1 MLNDT
6 KPGIDEGQQSW
17 YPEPFYAFVRNDDSS
32 GLSSEIRGTFR
43 SSQCKRVS
51 CKFINADGICS
62 SCANIPNLPS
72 FRKRLLLRIKKTA
85 DTGERNLSCVR
96 NEYLTSEEI
105 VEKVTQQRAKL
116 DSLESKLFFETSR
129 NLRLKM
135 RQRNLKEKL
144 EEYAKRGSMKAICHN
159 LEKASEQGLFNDKTV
174 LRDFLTTISKN
185 LHVKKQGKRYKA
197 STKLFFEVVLI
208 WGGPRLATFVASN
221 LFGPEIHSLYRWRN
235 RDRTTLEG
243 GINRAD
249 MSNIA
254 VIYRESIAKQ
264 FKNKASLVPVL
275 AAEDETAVISKVTY
289 SQEKD
294 ELLGFCGIKGAN
306 HQCLDQFTVRV
317 RDGEEGYNT
326 IFSAFRNNVIGNYAR
341 AIILNPLLPNLP
353 RLPILIMPTCNRFD
367 TEFVHRQWQDIERLF
382 EGELEATLGPLIGHS
397 SDGDSRR
404 RKIMLQLMRSRE
416 GLRFQPIPQDLGFVL
431 SCRKEIKGE
440 SYVIR
445 DLGDQ
450 DYIHNHKKLLN
461 PLDHSS
467 RVLMMGG
474 NIVHMNHLQLVYD
487 TFSHTEHGLGLDDIN
502 RRDRQNWRSVQKL
515 TLLRVQNCLQ
525 RLIDGD
531 KDVRRPDT
539 SLLGTLT
546 FLKVIWNYVEIFCSK
561 VRTLYQRI
569 VSAALV
575 VHFLGIWNNFV
586 VREPR
591 LSLKKNFISRETYQ
605 DTIISCHFAV
615 MLISYMGDNFADVD
629 CRLDLTGSDNVE
641 SFWSD
646 NGQWVGNHHNYHYGE
661 LQSNVSHMIRL
672 EQIKTDPDAPDFAKP
687 HPKQECIWNSQY
699 PPEEF
704 AASLTDYPAHEA
716 QVDAWKEGIHLA
728 RKLAVEVGMGPENNR
743 VGNEGDDDGD
753 DEGGGCCPDSVDD
766 NGDSWFYKPFKYTGN
781 WMLSVDE
788 EEVNDEDE
796 LFTTDETDIDT
807 PETRLSE
814 DARLLCEDQALGQMT
829 IPTFNENFPKA
840 DVSAE
845 GVPKSPIS
853 MTVPGRNQTIYKST
867 LVAQLNQDP
876 NLSHDRLA
884 RVRQRQ
890 EYQTVEERAPTNTS
904 MVSLFDD
911 YAVLD
916 RSKSGYLVGNLVRL
930 SHKGTRGSQDYKR
943 PVSYSD
949 DRGKDITAYLQI
961 YPKLDVPGLKFSLQ
975 STLQIV
981 PFSDVMCHVNLRAT
995 ENEIDSLELSADE
1008 HSALLVAVGRLLSSS
1023 RRTRRRPPTGTA
1035 TSVENVDAANRT
1047 VVRPSEQEGESELRR
1062 SSRVRTVLWYDEG

>member
-1 MLNDT
+1 MLLNDT
-6 KPGIDEGQQSW
+6 KPGTDEGQQSW
-17 YPEPFYAFVRNDDSS
+17 YPEPFYCFVKNDDSS
-32 GLSSEIRGTFR
+32 GLSWEIKGTFR

-51 CKFINADGICS
+51 CKFISADGICS

-72 FRKRLLLRIKKTA
+72 FRKRLLLRIQKTT
-85 DTGERNLSCVR
+85 DTGERDLSCVR

-105 VEKVTQQRAKL
+105 AGKVTQQRAKL

-135 RQRNLKEKL
+135 RLRNLKGKL

-243 GINRAD
+243 GINHAD
-249 MSNIA
+249 MSKIA
-254 VIYRESIAKQ
+254 VIYSESIAKQ
-264 FKNKASLVPVL
+264 FKNKSSLVPVL
-275 AAEDETAVISKVTY
+275 AAEDETAVISKVIY

-294 ELLGFCGIKGAN
+294 ELLGFCGIKGPN
-306 HQCLDQFTVRV
+306 HQCLDHFTVKV
-317 RDGEEGYNT
+317 GDGEEGYNN

-341 AIILNPLLPNLP
+341 AIILNPFLPNLP

-367 TEFVHRQWQDIERLF
+367 TEFVHRQWQEIERLF
-382 EGELEATLGPLIGHS
+382 EDKLEATLGPLIGHS

-431 SCRKEIKGE
+431 SCRKEIKGD
-440 SYVIR
+440 SYVVR

-450 DYIHNHKKLLN
+450 DYIHNHKKLLS

-467 RVLMMGG
+467 RVLMMGK

-525 RLIDGD
+525 RLINGDEDG
-531 KDVRRPDT
+531 RRPDP
-539 SLLGTLT
+539 SLIGTLT
-546 FLKVIWNYVEIFCSK
+546 YLKVIWNYVEIFCSK

-586 VREPR
+586 LRDPR
-591 LSLKKNFISRETYQ
+591 LSLKKNFISR

-629 CRLDLTGSDNVE
+629 CRLDLTGSDNIE

-646 NGQWVGNHHNYHYGE
+646 NGQWVGDHHNYHYGE

-672 EQIKTDPDAPDFAKP
+672 EQIKTDPDAPDFSKP
-687 HPKQECIWNSQY
+687 HPKQERIWNSQY
-699 PPEEF
+699 PSEEF
-704 AASLTDYPAHEA
+704 AASLTDYPAHGA
-716 QVDAWKEGIHLA
+716 QVNAWKEGIHLA

-753 DEGGGCCPDSVDD
+753 DGGGGCCPDSVDD
-766 NGDSWFYKPFKYTGN
+766 NGDSWFYKPFKYAGN
-781 WMLSVDE
+781 WMLSVDD
-788 EEVNDEDE
+788 EEVNGEDE
-796 LFTTDETDIDT
+796 TNLIATDETDIGT

-814 DARLLCEDQALGQMT
+814 DARLLCEDPALGQMS
-829 IPTFNENFPKA
+829 TFNENLPNA
-840 DVSAE
+840 DLNAE
-845 GVPKSPIS
+845 GVSKSPIS
-853 MTVPGRNQTIYKST
+853 SCVAVPGRNQTIYKST

-876 NLSHDRLA
+876 SLSHDRLT

-890 EYQTVEERAPTNTS
+890 EYQTVEETAPTNAS

-930 SHKGTRGSQDYKR
+930 SHKGTLGSQDYKR

-949 DRGKDITAYLQI
+949 DRGS
-961 YPKLDVPGLKFSLQ
+961 KLDVPELKFSLQ
-975 STLQIV
+975 STLQSV
-981 PFSDVMCHVNLRAT
+981 PFRDIMCHVNLRAT
-995 ENEIDSLELSADE
+995 EDEIDTLELSADE

-1023 RRTRRRPPTGTA
+1023 RRTRRRPATGTA
-1035 TSVENVDAANRT
+1035 TSVEDVDAVNRT
-1047 VVRPSEQEGESELRR
+1047 VVRPTEQEGESELRR

>member
-317 RDGEEGYNT
+317 GDGEEGYNT

-474 NIVHMNHLQLVYD
+474 
-487 TFSHTEHGLGLDDIN
+487 
-502 RRDRQNWRSVQKL
+502 
-515 TLLRVQNCLQ
+515 
-525 RLIDGD
+525 
-531 KDVRRPDT
+531 
-539 SLLGTLT
+539 GT
-546 FLKVIWNYVEIFCSK
+546 
-561 VRTLYQRI
+561 
-569 VSAALV
+569 
-575 VHFLGIWNNFV
+575 
-586 VREPR
+586 
-591 LSLKKNFISRETYQ
+591 
-605 DTIISCHFAV
+605 
-615 MLISYMGDNFADVD
+615 
-629 CRLDLTGSDNVE
+629 
-641 SFWSD
+641 
-646 NGQWVGNHHNYHYGE
+646 
-661 LQSNVSHMIRL
+661 
-672 EQIKTDPDAPDFAKP
+672 
-687 HPKQECIWNSQY
+687 
-699 PPEEF
+699 
-704 AASLTDYPAHEA
+704 
-716 QVDAWKEGIHLA
+716 
-728 RKLAVEVGMGPENNR
+728 
-743 VGNEGDDDGD
+743 
-753 DEGGGCCPDSVDD
+753 
-766 NGDSWFYKPFKYTGN
+766 
-781 WMLSVDE
+781 
-788 EEVNDEDE
+788 
-796 LFTTDETDIDT
+796 
-807 PETRLSE
+807 
-814 DARLLCEDQALGQMT
+814 
-829 IPTFNENFPKA
+829 
-840 DVSAE
+840 
-845 GVPKSPIS
+845 
-853 MTVPGRNQTIYKST
+853 
-867 LVAQLNQDP
+867 
-876 NLSHDRLA
+876 
-884 RVRQRQ
+884 
-890 EYQTVEERAPTNTS
+890 
-904 MVSLFDD
+904 
-911 YAVLD
+911 
-916 RSKSGYLVGNLVRL
+916 
-930 SHKGTRGSQDYKR
+930 
-943 PVSYSD
+943 
-949 DRGKDITAYLQI
+949 
-961 YPKLDVPGLKFSLQ
+961 
-975 STLQIV
+975 
-981 PFSDVMCHVNLRAT
+981 
-995 ENEIDSLELSADE
+995 
-1008 HSALLVAVGRLLSSS
+1008 
-1023 RRTRRRPPTGTA
+1023 
-1035 TSVENVDAANRT
+1035 
-1047 VVRPSEQEGESELRR
+1047 
-1062 SSRVRTVLWYDEG
+1062 